1 MNGKQ
6 VISYWWT
13 QETTGNSGTFGEHI
27 HSPLWKDVSHPS
39 PTSENNLIS
48 IVAIHIIQKR
58 LIEEVKEVKYCSIS
72 TDKVTNV

>member
-1 MNGKQ
+1 MKYRKIAEALDRIVYLNGKQ

-48 IVAIHIIQKR
+48 IVAI
-58 LIEEVKEVKYCSIS
+58 
-72 TDKVTNV
+72 